1 MMGII
6 YTFFL
11 VNERNIVIDY
21 TKKELL
27 TYRLITSLQFFKI
40 VSGDNNSSYFI
51 ELL

>member
-1 MMGII
+1 MVGII

-27 TYRLITSLQFFKI
+27 TYRLITSLQFFKY
-40 VSGDNNSSYFI
+40 NNWAILS
-51 ELL
+51 LQV